1 MRAENSAH
9 YREAERLYALAHRM
23 DPADPTPL
31 RHLGEVYRHEIGD
44 WVKAR
49 ATFDAILAMPA
60 DPIPRAIALHGKGKM
75 TIHEGEFKKGLALME
90 RSVATFPALAYRNL
104 AVYWNSEGDAA
115 KTDYYVHKALDGEPT
130 MPTTWCSLQDS
141 WPQTAAERK
150 R

>member
-1 MRAENSAH
+1 
-9 YREAERLYALAHRM
+9 M

-90 RSVATFPALAYRNL
+90 QSVRNFPHGSR
-104 AVYWNSEGDAA
+104 V
-115 KTDYYVHKALDGEPT
+115 
-130 MPTTWCSLQDS
+130 
-141 WPQTAAERK
+141 PQSRRLLELGGRCG
-150 R
+150 